1 MENLLLTGAR
11 PRRKPTPHGGSDGR
25 KTYRYRRIGWKEN
38 LLLTEERM
46 GEKPTATGETAGKTS
61 YRYRRNSR
69 EDHLRLPD
77 DNLSSPHIGDDLG
90 VLVNRAVQH

>member
-1 MENLLLTGAR
+1 MKAIQTRRPSISVWRTYSSQRLGRDENL
-11 PRRKPTPHGGSDGR
+11 P
-25 KTYRYRRIGWKEN
+25 
-38 LLLTEERM
+38 LTEERM